1 MPVGHQHKVTAVVW
15 KRIQHQERPLPAFQ
29 DPAYLLRSLPR
40 HAMLDRV
47 VRRGQQIT
55 KDTSMIARPCC
66 QGLRHT
72 SPRAFSL
79 TCHIGIAPWSP
90 QPIHEH
96 EYKCRAAKARSSET
110 AFLRVPQHNPPFLS
124 PYDI

>member
-1 MPVGHQHKVTAVVW
+1 MPVGHQHKVAAVVW

-29 DPAYLLRSLPR
+29 DPAYLLRRLAR

-66 QGLRHT
+66 
-72 SPRAFSL
+72 RASGP

-96 EYKCRAAKARSSET
+96 EYRCRAAKARSSET
-110 AFLRVPQHNPPFLS
+110 AFLKVPQHNPPFLS